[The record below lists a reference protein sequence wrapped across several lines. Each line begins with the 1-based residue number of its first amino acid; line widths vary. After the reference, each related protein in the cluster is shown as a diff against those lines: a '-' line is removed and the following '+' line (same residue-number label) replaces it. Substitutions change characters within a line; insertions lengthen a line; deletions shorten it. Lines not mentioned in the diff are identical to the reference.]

1 MGSDEPP
8 PPKGPK
14 NFYVHIISPFVKL
27 VKTNLRSTMGQ
38 DRLSS
43 LMLMKVYRQLAA
55 VLPLTDLVDKFERHP
70 RRMLLNC
77 MLKD

>member
-1 MGSDEPP
+1 
-8 PPKGPK
+8 
-14 NFYVHIISPFVKL
+14 
-27 VKTNLRSTMGQ
+27 MGQ